1 MSTGII
7 NLFGLISTPSGELP
21 DAIPNIPLLAP
32 REAPAH
38 SWVGMTGSRAMVH
51 LSRWRQEQARLHR
64 NPHTQTVVVRVD
76 VGTVLPGK
84 ASCADLAAGLRL
96 LNLARVQTDLLGRIT
111 QVLREALERMRL
123 PANNKRLLEIVA
135 EYPPVLNLLREHPDF
150 AGVDVILWQEA
161 MGQLPAMQFGAV
173 FNPDVVIETSLP
185 HHPGLRLPL
194 AGLDAP
200 ARVRLP

>member
-1 MSTGII
+1 MNTGII
-7 NLFGLISTPSGELP
+7 NLFGLISTPDGQLP

-32 REAPAH
+32 HEAPAH
-38 SWVGMTGSRAMVH
+38 CWVGMTGSRAMVH
-51 LSRWRQEQARLHR
+51 LARWRQEQARLHR

-76 VGTVLPGK
+76 VGAVLPGK

-111 QVLREALERMRL
+111 QVLHDALVRMNL
-123 PANNKRLLEIVA
+123 PTNKRLLDIIA

-161 MGQLPAMQFGAV
+161 MGHLPVMQFGAV
-173 FNPDVVIETSLP
+173 FNPEVVIETSLP

>member
-84 ASCADLAAGLRL
+84 ASCDDLAAGLRL
-96 LNLARVQTDLLGRIT
+96 LNLGRAQASLIQHVT
-111 QVLREALERMRL
+111 QILREAMARMGM
-123 PANNKRLLEIVA
+123 PTQRLLTDIIA
-135 EYPPVLNLLREHPDF
+135 EYPPILNLLREHPDF

-173 FNPDVVIETSLP
+173 FNPDVVIETNLP
-185 HHPGLRLPL
+185 HHPGLRLAL
-194 AGLDAP
+194 DGLDAP